1 MTRTEPQQTTRAT
14 DAPRGAS
21 GDARR
26 LVLLRHA
33 KAEPAGAGPDHG
45 RPLALRGREQA
56 AEVGLTLTSSGL
68 VPDVVLCSSALR
80 TRQTWDLVAGRLAA
94 APSVTFDD
102 ALYELTVRELL
113 ARVRDLPVAVRTVL
127 VVGHEPTMGAASAFF
142 AGPGSDAGAVSLVR
156 VGLPTGGYGLLE
168 ADAAWSDWDRGA
180 ASLRWAGRPAS

>member
-1 MTRTEPQQTTRAT
+1 VTGTEPERTTRDT
-14 DAPRGAS
+14 DAPDGAS

-33 KAEPAGAGPDHG
+33 KAEPAGHGPDHA
-45 RPLALRGREQA
+45 RPLALRGRAQA
-56 AEVGLTLTSSGL
+56 AAVGQALTSLGI

-80 TRQTWDLVAGRLAA
+80 TRQTWDLVAGRLPG
-94 APSVTFDD
+94 APRVAVDD

-113 ARVRDLPVAVRTVL
+113 TRVRDLPDDVRTVL

-142 AGPGSDAGAVSLVR
+142 AGPGSDAAALALVR

-168 ADAAWSDWDRGA
+168 ADAAWSAWDRGT
-180 ASLRWAGRPAS
+180 ASLRSAGRPAD